1 MNRITGNPVEIN
13 DLFNNR
19 YTVQYYQ
26 REYNWG
32 TKQIEEL
39 VYDLTNEFLNYYKDG
54 DTQRDVAN
62 YGNYFL
68 GPIILT
74 TDNAIIDGQQRLSSL
89 TLLLIYL
96 NNLQKSIGT
105 NLVNIENLIFTE
117 KYGHK
122 TFCIDVEER
131 EKCLESLYEKAT
143 YDIEDERNESV
154 RNLYSRYK
162 DIENIFP
169 QDLKGDILPLFIGWL
184 RYNVTLIKITTTTE
198 QDAHTVFVTMN
209 DRGLRL
215 TPSEMLKG
223 YLLSEINDDYIR
235 NKANKLWQETMLELK
250 ELEKDGEADFIKH
263 WIRSQYAQTIREGK
277 KGSEDKDY
285 EIIGQ
290 AFHKWIRENRE
301 SIGLNN
307 TKSFEDFILKE
318 FKMFSKIYIK
328 LKKYSSEFNQEF
340 EYVFYNSDRDF
351 NLQYQV
357 ILAAISSDDSLDI
370 IDKKIKLISCFIDQY
385 ITRRVFNFKTVNY
398 SSVKYTMFTITKIV
412 RRKNIDEL
420 NEILKEYLNNMEQT
434 FDAVDRFYLNQFS
447 GRYMLHILSR
457 MTYYLEQSCGIN
469 SSFYNYI
476 NRSQKNSYDIE
487 HIWAN
492 DYNQSNH
499 RDEFS
504 TEDEFKDFRNKF
516 GGLIILPKD
525 KNRSLQ
531 DMEYGNKVLKYDS
544 ENLLAR
550 TLNQNCYSNNPLFLN
565 FIKEK
570 ELKFKPYNEF
580 NKDELIERTKLYR
593 EICKIIWSVDRL
605 DDIVNSLIYIHMV
618 KILSNTL

>member
-39 VYDLTNEFLNYYKDG
+39 VYDLTNEFLNYYKEG
-54 DTQRDVAN
+54 DTQRDVAH

-105 NLVNIENLIFTE
+105 NIVNIDNLIFTE
-117 KYGHK
+117 KYGQK
-122 TFCIDVEER
+122 TFCIDVAER

-143 YDIEDERNESV
+143 YDIEDEKNESV
-154 RNLYSRYK
+154 INLYYRYK
-162 DIENIFP
+162 DIEEIFP
-169 QDLKGDILPLFIGWL
+169 QDLKSDMLPLFIGWL

-215 TPSEMLKG
+215 TPAEMLKG
-223 YLLSEINDDYIR
+223 YLLSEINDDEIR

-277 KGSEDKDY
+277 KGAEDKDY

-307 TKSFEDFILKE
+307 SKSFEDFILKE
-318 FKMFSKIYIK
+318 FKIFSKVYIK
-328 LKKYSSEFNQEF
+328 LKKYSNEFNKDF

-351 NLQYQV
+351 NLQYQI
-357 ILAAISSDDSLDI
+357 ILASICSDDSFEI

-398 SSVKYTMFTITKIV
+398 SSVRYTMFTITKMV
-412 RRKNIDEL
+412 RRKDVNEL
-420 NEILKEYLNNMEQT
+420 KEILKDYLNNMEYT
-434 FDAVDRFYLNQFS
+434 FDGIDRFYLNQFT

-457 MTYYLEQSCGIN
+457 MTYYLEEGCGIN

-492 DYNQSNH
+492 DYSQGNH
-499 RDEFS
+499 KEEFS
-504 TEDEFKDFRNKF
+504 TEEEFKDFRNKF
-516 GGLIILPKD
+516 GGLLILPKD

-531 DMEYGNKVLKYDS
+531 DMEYKDKVLKYDS

-550 TLNQNCYSNNPLFLN
+550 TLNSNCYSNNPLFLR
-565 FIKEK
+565 FINEK
-570 ELKFKPYNEF
+570 DLEFKPYDEF
-580 NKDELIERTKLYR
+580 NKDSLIERTRLYKKLC
-593 EICKIIWSVDRL
+593 ECIWSVEVL
-605 DDIVNSLIYIHMV
+605 DSIVE
-618 KILSNTL
+618 

>member
-39 VYDLTNEFLNYYKDG
+39 VYDLTYEFLNYYKDG

-143 YDIEDERNESV
+143 YDIEDERNVSV

-169 QDLKGDILPLFIGWL
+169 QDLKGDILPLFIGLL

-301 SIGLNN
+301 SIGLNT
-307 TKSFEDFILKE
+307 TKSFEDFIL
-318 FKMFSKIYIK
+318 
-328 LKKYSSEFNQEF
+328 
-340 EYVFYNSDRDF
+340 
-351 NLQYQV
+351 
-357 ILAAISSDDSLDI
+357 
-370 IDKKIKLISCFIDQY
+370 
-385 ITRRVFNFKTVNY
+385 
-398 SSVKYTMFTITKIV
+398 
-412 RRKNIDEL
+412 
-420 NEILKEYLNNMEQT
+420 
-434 FDAVDRFYLNQFS
+434 
-447 GRYMLHILSR
+447 
-457 MTYYLEQSCGIN
+457 
-469 SSFYNYI
+469 
-476 NRSQKNSYDIE
+476 
-487 HIWAN
+487 
-492 DYNQSNH
+492 
-499 RDEFS
+499 
-504 TEDEFKDFRNKF
+504 
-516 GGLIILPKD
+516 
-525 KNRSLQ
+525 
-531 DMEYGNKVLKYDS
+531 
-544 ENLLAR
+544 
-550 TLNQNCYSNNPLFLN
+550 
-565 FIKEK
+565 
-570 ELKFKPYNEF
+570 
-580 NKDELIERTKLYR
+580 
-593 EICKIIWSVDRL
+593 
-605 DDIVNSLIYIHMV
+605 
-618 KILSNTL
+618 

>member
-1 MNRITGNPVEIN
+1 MNRITGNPIEIN

-39 VYDLTNEFLNYYKDG
+39 IYDLTNEFLNYYKDG
-54 DTQRDVAN
+54 DTQRNVEH

-74 TDNAIIDGQQRLSSL
+74 EDNSIIDGQQRLSSL

-96 NNLQKSIGT
+96 NNLQKKNGT
-105 NLVNIENLIFTE
+105 NLVNIDSLIFTE

-122 TFCIDVEER
+122 TFCINVEER
-131 EKCLESLYEKAT
+131 EQCLEGLYEEET
-143 YDIEDERNESV
+143 YDIEDEKNESV
-154 RNLYSRYK
+154 INLYNRYK
-162 DIENIFP
+162 DIEEIFP
-169 QDLKGDILPLFIGWL
+169 QELKGEILPLFIGWL

-215 TPSEMLKG
+215 TAAEMLKG
-223 YLLSEINDDYIR
+223 YLLSEISDNSIR
-235 NKANKLWQETMLELK
+235 NKANKLWQETMLGLK
-250 ELEKDGEADFIKH
+250 EIEKDGESDFIKH
-263 WIRSQYAQTIREGK
+263 WIRSQYAETIREGK

-301 SIGLNN
+301 KIKLNN
-307 TKSFEDFILKE
+307 SKSFEDFILKE
-318 FKMFSKIYIK
+318 FNIFSKVFIK
-328 LKKYSSEFNQEF
+328 LKKYSKEFNQEF
-340 EYVFYNSDRDF
+340 EHVFYNSDRDF
-351 NLQYQV
+351 NLQYQI
-357 ILAAISSDDSLDI
+357 ILASISSGDSWEV

-398 SSVKYTMFTITKIV
+398 SSVKYTMFTITKMV

-420 NEILKEYLNNMEQT
+420 NQTLKNYLNSMEQN
-434 FDAVDRFYLNQFS
+434 FEDLDKFYLNQFT

-457 MTYYLEQSCGIN
+457 MTCYLEQSCGIN
-469 SSFYNYI
+469 SNFYNYI
-476 NRSQKNSYDIE
+476 NRAQKNSYDIE

-499 RDEFS
+499 KDEFG
-504 TEDEFKDFRNKF
+504 TEEEFKHFRNKF
-516 GGLIILPKD
+516 GGLLILPKD

-531 DMEYGNKVLKYDS
+531 DMDYEKKVLKYDS

-550 TLNQNCYSNNPLFLN
+550 TLNINCYSNNPSFMN
-565 FIKEK
+565 FIKDK
-570 ELKFKPYNEF
+570 GLDFKAYNKF
-580 NKDELIERTKLYR
+580 NKDALIERTELYK
-593 EICKIIWSVDRL
+593 ELCKEIWSIDIL
-605 DDIVNSLIYIHMV
+605 DSIVE
-618 KILSNTL
+618 

>member
-580 NKDELIERTKLYR
+580 NKYELNERTKLYR

-605 DDIVNSLIYIHMV
+605 DDIVNS
-618 KILSNTL
+618 

>member
-492 DYNQSNH
+492 EYNQSNH

-605 DDIVNSLIYIHMV
+605 DDIVN
-618 KILSNTL
+618 

>member
-580 NKDELIERTKLYR
+580 NKYELIERTKLYR

-605 DDIVNSLIYIHMV
+605 DDIVNS
-618 KILSNTL
+618 

>member
-105 NLVNIENLIFTE
+105 NLVIIENLIFTE
-117 KYGHK
+117 NYGNK

-580 NKDELIERTKLYR
+580 NKYELIERTKLYR

-605 DDIVNSLIYIHMV
+605 DDIVN
-618 KILSNTL
+618 

>member
-605 DDIVNSLIYIHMV
+605 DDIVN
-618 KILSNTL
+618 

>member
-580 NKDELIERTKLYR
+580 NKYELIERTKLYR

-605 DDIVNSLIYIHMV
+605 DDIVN
-618 KILSNTL
+618 